1 MIKTISDLVNYIKYI
16 QFTTRIRL
24 QIVSL
29 YRGES
34 KNYTSLNY
42 LTQIVR
48 KREWKATRKVEGL
61 RKCVICLIGV
71 FTGKNII

>member
-1 MIKTISDLVNYIKYI
+1 
-16 QFTTRIRL
+16 
-24 QIVSL
+24 VSL

-42 LTQIVR
+42 LTQRSRVR